1 MARKTRRSH
10 RKGTRKATRR
20 MRGGFIQLNPA
31 DLNDTSM
38 NSSSSL
44 QLKQGAEY
52 LSAHAGQHGGSRFRH
67 RMRGGQ
73 NAPPPAMNGQMP
85 VLSQAPAM
93 AGGQNA
99 VPPTMNGQMPVLS
112 QAPAMA
118 GGQDAVPPTMNGQ
131 MPVLSQA
138 PAMAGGQNVSPP
150 PMVMNAAPVMTGG
163 MAPINDTGMLD
174 ASLRGFARVTSIDQ
188 ANGEIVGMKDQS
200 GGRRR
205 RKGKKSRKSR
215 KSRKGR
221 KGCKSSRRMK
231 GGSAPVDSPTMMLPT
246 DMLKQAVMGMNPE
259 WKLAENPASFT
270 PTTPTTPTK

>member
-73 NAPPPAMNGQMP
+73 NAPPPA
-85 VLSQAPAM
+85 
-93 AGGQNA
+93 
-99 VPPTMNGQMPVLS
+99 MNGQMPVLS